1 MTSNSQHDWYRV
13 LSLARSNAAQDLKI
27 SNEILEIS
35 DALIAAA
42 KAGDLPEEQVTEITQ
57 KLVKKALELSDNS
70 KEINFAI
77 TKLVG
82 AI

>member
-1 MTSNSQHDWYRV
+1 MTSNSQNDWYRV

-42 KAGDLPEEQVTEITQ
+42 KAGDLPEEQVTEIAQ